1 MHSALIPVLALAT
14 LLAGCAGSAMD
25 HARTAPPAKI
35 LTSQKPAQR
44 VAECT
49 EFAWQS
55 EVLFGIDAN
64 AYLRK
69 GEADGFTVYTREGAY
84 FVDVK
89 PQGAGAALAFYAPAN
104 GGDTRDR
111 RLAALATCL

>member
-1 MHSALIPVLALAT
+1 MRSPFIPLLALAT
-14 LLAGCAGSAMD
+14 FLAGCAGSAMD
-25 HARTAPPAKI
+25 HARSAPPAKT

-55 EVLFGIDAN
+55 DVMFGIDAN

-69 GEADGFTVYTREGAY
+69 GEAGTFTVYTREGAY
-84 FVDVK
+84 FVDIK
-89 PQGAGAALAFYAPAN
+89 PQGAGASLAFYAPASA
-104 GGDTRDR
+104 GETRDR